1 MLFTTQDA
9 SHRLNQIITRGID
22 INTDSELIASNN
34 SVDDIC
40 KLIGADSLTFL
51 SVEGMVEA
59 IGRPEDEKNCGH
71 CLACFTGEYP
81 TDIFADTKLPH
92 EKELV
97 R

>member
-1 MLFTTQDA
+1 MRF
-9 SHRLNQIITRGID
+9 
-22 INTDSELIASNN
+22 
-34 SVDDIC
+34 V

-59 IGRPEDEKNCGH
+59 IGRSDEEKNCGH

-81 TDIFADTKLPH
+81 TDIFSDTKLPH